1 MHFSNERMNGRP
13 KKQMQAILY
22 LAVYTLQSPFYTP
35 PITLDNPQLETTQS
49 NTSYTGSTAQGGG
62 GSFKNKKPI
71 GEVSCCE

>member
-35 PITLDNPQLETTQS
+35 PPLPLTIPSLKPRNQTLVIPVVPHK
-49 NTSYTGSTAQGGG
+49 AVA
-62 GSFKNKKPI
+62 
-71 GEVSCCE
+71 EVSKIRNL